1 MPTPVPPDPADRS
14 SVHRATDRTHIPP
27 PNPDAPT
34 HSATTQPSPDS
45 EPPTVLSSQKVT
57 PRFDPNIADGLA
69 GRKLGP
75 FELIEGVGA
84 GGMAAVLRARDA
96 DLGRVVALKIL
107 PPDMAA
113 DPENVV
119 RFKQEARSAALLDH
133 ENVARVYHCGEDQG
147 LHFIAFEFVEGDN
160 LRQVM
165 EAHGGTIPVPDAIS
179 IMLQVAA
186 GLTHAAERGV
196 VHRDIKPS
204 NIIVTPDGRAKIVD
218 MGLARSL
225 DSRHNGQ
232 LTQSG
237 VTLGTFDY
245 ISPEQAIDPRSAD
258 VRSDIYSL
266 GCTFY
271 HVLTGHV
278 PVPEGTAAAKL
289 DAQKNLLPPDP
300 RTYNPAIPADLIVI
314 LGRMM
319 AKEPDRRY
327 QHPDHLAAHLRGL
340 ARKLGLPATLVPL
353 TGPAEDPVPPPPRL
367 SVAWGLTAIAVM
379 ALCVVIFTNAFRP
392 PPALPAWSD
401 GPGIEIATEP
411 EDPGPGVAIRAPL
424 TEPQQAATVG
434 ELVALLRDG
443 AAHIRLTGK
452 SYDLWAY
459 WKDQPADLVLKG
471 DDVTLESD
479 AGAEVTIGFAKDS
492 PARAKTLT
500 LRGTG
505 KGTAVVRGVRF
516 TLVGPADAADA
527 GLVIAGFPNV
537 RVEECTFATPTSG
550 SGPTAL
556 LLPTPGAVTRLTR
569 CYFARGAV
577 GVGVLGP
584 AELRAEDCVFA
595 PQQAVVR
602 VTRPEDETGETTVS
616 LTRCTALL
624 ESRGALVEAADEV
637 PCAVRAG
644 HCLFAGPVRYGPQA
658 ETAAP
663 VVFRQ
668 KNLQTAHS
676 TFGPLTLFGI
686 GAGNAYH
693 NVLAYGDGAKEYT
706 FEECVASGFPVRDNE
721 RPIAAHPWESPDP
734 FGLVKPDPRKDDP
747 KRAFQPNRLLPELR
761 VPGDPGGAV
770 FGSRFLGREPLYLL
784 PLSPPG
790 KADRDATVKVWDPD
804 ATGDTPGVY
813 PTLKMALASVQT
825 GDTILVRFTGTREVD
840 EFEIDEKMSLTI
852 KADPKYHPVL
862 TPTPSRAFAKKKQG
876 MFKVFGG
883 RLVLDGLQFR
893 LPADRAPAIA
903 VLPAGGHFELRNAVV
918 TFEDGEDLT
927 TVVLDDPKNQM
938 MMGTDLRLPI
948 PKVVVE
954 RSLLRGKGRLL
965 AVPVSRPFELDV
977 KNTLA
982 ALDET
987 LIDIDPA
994 ATDPG
999 MTGTGVINLTRVTT
1013 YLSESLVSIRA
1024 SDRRTDAVSV
1034 GLVKTEVNANQCL
1047 FVPALREP
1055 RDAFIRTDLLDTEDQ
1070 VKRYF
1075 GWTGKGNVYG
1085 YEKKKVMLDLHPAEL
1100 AAMPGKAI
1108 DGDEWLRL
1116 ADAETGDPFAK
1127 PGFLIQPP
1135 ESGNPRAFAGVQ
1147 PQDFLPRWFTPTRAD
1162 DSPVGVDTT
1171 LPRPVD

>member
-14 SVHRATDRTHIPP
+14 SVHRATDRTHVRP

-34 HSATTQPSPDS
+34 HSATSQPNAES
-45 EPPTVLSSQKVT
+45 EPPTVLSSQKAA
-57 PRFDPNIADGLA
+57 PRFDPNLADGLV

-84 GGMAAVLRARDA
+84 GGMAAVLRARDS

-147 LHFIAFEFVEGDN
+147 LNFIAFEFVEGDN

-186 GLTHAAERGV
+186 GLAHAAERGV

-225 DSRHNGQ
+225 DARHNGQ

-266 GCTFY
+266 GCTCY
-271 HVLTGHV
+271 HVLTGRV
-278 PVPEGTAAAKL
+278 PVPEGTAAVKL
-289 DAQKNLLPPDP
+289 DAQKNVLPPDP
-300 RTYNPAIPADLIVI
+300 RTYNPAIPDDLVVI

-319 AKEPDRRY
+319 AKDPDKRY

-340 ARKLGLPATLVPL
+340 ARKLGLPPTLVPL
-353 TGPAEDPVPPPPRL
+353 AGPAEDPVPPPPRL
-367 SVAWGLTAIAVM
+367 SVGWGLTALAVM

-392 PPALPAWSD
+392 PPALPNWPD

-411 EDPGPGVAIRAPL
+411 EDPGPGPAVRAPL
-424 TEPQQAATVG
+424 TDPQQAATVG
-434 ELVALLRDG
+434 ELVSLLRAG
-443 AAHIRLTGK
+443 ASHIRLTGRT
-452 SYDLWAY
+452 YDLWAY

-479 AGAEVTIGFAKDS
+479 TGAEVTIGFARDL

-505 KGTAVVRGVRF
+505 TGTATVRGVRF
-516 TLVGPADAADA
+516 NLVGPADTADA
-527 GLVIAGFPNV
+527 GLVIAGFARV
-537 RVEECTFATPTSG
+537 RVEECTFSPPNSG

-556 LLPTPGAVTRLTR
+556 LLPTRGTATELKR
-569 CYFARGAV
+569 CYFARGTVAV
-577 GVGVLGP
+577 AVHGP
-584 AELRAEDCVFA
+584 ADVKAEQCAFA

-602 VTRPEDETGETTVS
+602 VTRPDDEAGETTVS
-616 LTRCTALL
+616 FTHCTALL
-624 ESRGALVEAADEV
+624 DSRGALVEAADEV

-644 HCLFAGPVRYGPQA
+644 NCLFAGPVRYGPGAA
-658 ETAAP
+658 EAAAP

-668 KNLQTAHS
+668 KDLRTANS
-676 TFGPLTLFGI
+676 TFGPATLFGV
-686 GAGNAYH
+686 GSGNAYH
-693 NVLAYGDGAKEYT
+693 NVLAYGDGANAYT
-706 FEECVASGFPVRDNE
+706 FEECAAAGFPVRDFE
-721 RPIAAHPWESPDP
+721 RPISQSPWESANP
-734 FGLVKPDPRKDDP
+734 FSLVQTDP
-747 KRAFQPNRLLPELR
+747 KAAFLPNRLLAELR
-761 VPGDPGGAV
+761 VPGDPGGV
-770 FGSRFLGREPLYLL
+770 MFGARHVGRDQLYAL

-790 KADRDATVKVWDPD
+790 KPDRDATVKVWDPD
-804 ATGDTPGVY
+804 AAGDTPGVY
-813 PTLKMALASVQT
+813 PTLKMALASTQS
-825 GDTILVRFTGTREVD
+825 GDTLVVRFNGTKEID
-840 EFEIDEKMSLTI
+840 EFEIDEKTSLTI
-852 KADPKYHPVL
+852 KADPKFHPVL
-862 TPTPSRAFAKKKQG
+862 TPTPFRAFAKKKQG

-927 TVVLDDPKNQM
+927 AVVLDDPKNQM

-954 RSLLRGKGRLL
+954 GSLLRGKGRLL
-965 AVPVSRPFELDV
+965 AVPASRPFELEV

-994 ATDPG
+994 AADPAG
-999 MTGTGVINLTRVTT
+999 GGTGSVHLERVTT

-1024 SDRRTDAVSV
+1024 ADPRPDSVAV
-1034 GLVKTEVNANQCL
+1034 GLVKTEVRADHCL
-1047 FVPALREP
+1047 FLPARGEP
-1055 RDAFIRTDLLDTEDQ
+1055 REAFIRADLLDTEDR

-1075 GWTGKGNVYG
+1075 AWAGRGNVYG
-1085 YEKKKVMLDLHPAEL
+1085 YDKQKVMLDVRPAEVPV
-1100 AAMPGKAI
+1100 MPAKAI
-1108 DGDEWLRL
+1108 DGNGWLGGDRE
-1116 ADAETGDPFAK
+1116 DAGDPFVK
-1127 PGFLIQPP
+1127 VGFLIDLPAAGDARKFTGIRPSDFDRKWFNPP
-1135 ESGNPRAFAGVQ
+1135 RTDE
-1147 PQDFLPRWFTPTRAD
+1147 T
-1162 DSPVGVDTT
+1162 PVGSNDK
-1171 LPRPVD
+1171 LPLPVE